1 MGSIFEE
8 LEKKFSR
15 FPGIGERQAKRFV
28 YFLLSAGESYR
39 KNLSLDIE
47 NIGKNIKVCK
57 SCFRFFESTR
67 NDICEICSNEK
78 IDKSTLLIVASDS
91 DMKVIKTSGSYAGRY
106 FILGGLINIPDD
118 GTRKFVRITEML
130 ERIKNYSTD
139 GLIEVILAFPA
150 HAHGEYTDLVIRKEI
165 NNLNL
170 DIKVSTL
177 GRGLSSGLE
186 IEYSDP
192 ETIKNALSGRS

>member
-28 YFLLSAGESYR
+28 YFLLSAGKKKR

-47 NIGKNIKVCK
+47 NIGKSIKVCK

-67 NDICEICSNEK
+67 NDICEIYKKKK
-78 IDKSTLLIVASDS
+78 IDKTTLLIVASDS

-118 GTRKFVRITEML
+118 GTRKFVRIAEML
-130 ERIKNYSTD
+130 ERIKNYKND

>member
-28 YFLLSAGESYR
+28 YFLLSVGENYR
-39 KNLSLDIE
+39 KDLADDIE
-47 NIGKNIKVCK
+47 NLGKNIRTCK
-57 SCFRFFESTR
+57 SCFRFFESNK

-78 IDKSTLLIVASDS
+78 TDKTTLLVVANDS
-91 DMKVIKTSGSYAGRY
+91 DMKVIKTSGSYNGKY
-106 FILGGLINIPDD
+106 FILGSLVNIPDD
-118 GTRKFVRITEML
+118 GNRRFVRVAELSKKITES
-130 ERIKNYSTD
+130 IKD
-139 GLIEVILAFPA
+139 GLLEVILAFPA
-150 HAHGEYTDLVIRKEI
+150 HAHGEYTDQVLRKEI
-165 NNLNL
+165 NSLEL
-170 DIKVSTL
+170 PIKISTL

-192 ETIKNALSGRS
+192 ETIKNALSGRH

>member
-1 MGSIFEE
+1 MSSIFEE

-39 KNLSLDIE
+39 KNLGLDIE
-47 NIGKNIKVCK
+47 NLGKNIRTCK
-57 SCFRFFESTR
+57 SCFRFFESTKD
-67 NDICEICSNEK
+67 DICEICSNEK
-78 IDKSTLLIVASDS
+78 IDKTTLLVVASDS
-91 DMKVIKTSGSYAGRY
+91 DMKVIKTSGSYNGKY

-118 GTRKFVRITEML
+118 GTRKFVRINEL
-130 ERIKNYSTD
+130 RERIKTYAND
-139 GLIEVILAFPA
+139 GLLEVILAFPA

-165 NNLNL
+165 NNLAL
-170 DIKVSTL
+170 PIKISTL